1 MRRRWWFAAFLVLA
15 VGAAL
20 ANPRQPSPAGEL
32 PARLSDQE
40 FWKLVS
46 DASEPGGYFRSA
58 NITNLTSNE
67 LWFQSV
73 IPDLVERTKP
83 GGVYLGVGPEQ
94 NYTYMAA
101 LKPRLAIIFDIRRGN
116 LDLQLMYKALFELAA
131 DRADFVSMLFSKPRP
146 DGLTANATAAEIFAA
161 VGRSETSEALFDTTL
176 EAILNR
182 LTRVH
187 GFPLPAAD
195 LDGIEQIFRT
205 FYRSG
210 FWVRSSPSYEALM
223 TSTDQAGVNRS
234 YLADEE
240 SFKVLK
246 DLQTRNLVIPVVGD
260 FGGAKAIR
268 FVGRFLKTYGL
279 TVSAFY
285 LSNVE
290 QYLFQAGTWGT
301 FCRNVAGL
309 PLDTSSTFIRS
320 SNGGGG
326 FGGGFV
332 SSLGRMTEEVSSC
345 QALASTR

>member
-1 MRRRWWFAAFLVLA
+1 MRRRWWLAAFLLFA

-20 ANPRQPSPAGEL
+20 ASPRQSPSPEQL
-32 PARLSDQE
+32 PAQLGDQE
-40 FWKLVS
+40 FWRLVS

-67 LWFQSV
+67 LWFQTV

-101 LKPRLAIIFDIRRGN
+101 VKPRLAIIFDIRRGN
-116 LDLQLMYKALFELAA
+116 LDLQLMYKALFELAP
-131 DRADFVSMLFSKPRP
+131 DRAGFVSMLFSKPRP
-146 DGLTANATAAEIFAA
+146 EGLSGDASAVDLFAA
-161 VGRSETSEALFDTTL
+161 FGRSETSEALFDRTL
-176 EAILNR
+176 KAIGEQ

-195 LDGIEQIFRT
+195 LDAIEQIFWT

-223 TSTDQAGVNRS
+223 TATDQAGVNRS
-234 YLADEE
+234 YLASEA
-240 SFKVLK
+240 SFAVIK
-246 DLQTRNLVIPVVGD
+246 DLQTRNLVIPIVGD
-260 FGGAKAIR
+260 FGGVKAIR
-268 FVGRFLKTYGL
+268 FVGRFLRTYGL
-279 TVSAFY
+279 TVTAFY

-290 QYLFQAGTWGT
+290 QYLVQAGTWGT

-309 PLDTSSTFIRS
+309 PLTPSSTFIRS

-345 QALASTR
+345 QTLATR